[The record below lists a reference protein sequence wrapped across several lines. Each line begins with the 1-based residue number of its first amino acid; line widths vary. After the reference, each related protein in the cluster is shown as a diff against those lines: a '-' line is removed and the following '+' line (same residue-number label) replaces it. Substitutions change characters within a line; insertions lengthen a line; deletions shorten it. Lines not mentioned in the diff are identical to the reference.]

1 MSKIKPDLY
10 NDLHPTKSLKNTGF
24 KNKGVALRTIELIKK
39 RSLRYQFDV
48 INTMC
53 NRAKY
58 HPNKTKDM
66 EDAIKIFSTWLK
78 NYSKIKKKE
87 ESLYPWLSIG
97 KINKFIVLASEYEVG
112 EVSRGIK
119 QSTKTDK
126 GFYQIYK
133 EVGGKSHKLQY
144 IPIKENKP
152 NGQDYW
158 SYRITFIKSRLGQMK
173 KKNDL
178 LYYTKGKYK
187 GLPTKQHLILILH
200 GFSPDTN
207 IYKENE

>member
-1 MSKIKPDLY
+1 MSKTKPDLY

-24 KNKGVALRTIELIKK
+24 KNKEVALRTIELVKK
-39 RSLRYQFDV
+39 RSIRYQFDV

-66 EDAIKIFSTWLK
+66 DDAIKIFSIWLK
-78 NYSKIKKKE
+78 NYQKIKKKE
-87 ESLYPWLSIG
+87 EKLYPWLLIG
-97 KINKFIVLASEYEVG
+97 KINKFIDLASEYEIG

-119 QSTKTDK
+119 PSTKTDK
-126 GFYQIYK
+126 GFYQMYK

-144 IPIKENKP
+144 IPVKENKP

-158 SYRITFIKSRLGQMK
+158 SYRISFIKSRLSQIK
-173 KKNDL
+173 KANTQ
-178 LYYTKGKYK
+178 LYVLKGKYK

-200 GFSPDTN
+200 GFSPDKN
-207 IYKENE
+207 MYI

>member
-1 MSKIKPDLY
+1 MSKTKPDLY

-24 KNKGVALRTIELIKK
+24 KNKEVALRTINLVKK

-66 EDAIKIFSTWLK
+66 DDAIKIFSKWLK
-78 NYSKIKKKE
+78 NYQKIKKKE
-87 ESLYPWLSIG
+87 EQLYPWLSIK
-97 KINKFIVLASEYEVG
+97 KINKFIELASEYKVG

-126 GFYQIYK
+126 GFFQMYK
-133 EVGGKSHKLQY
+133 EVGGKSYKLQY
-144 IPIKENKP
+144 IPVKENKP

-158 SYRITFIKSRLGQMK
+158 SYRISFIKSRLGQMK
-173 KKNDL
+173 KANTQ
-178 LYYTKGKYK
+178 LYVSQGKYK

-200 GFSPDTN
+200 GFSPDKN
-207 IYKENE
+207 IYL

>member
-1 MSKIKPDLY
+1 MSNTKPDLY

-24 KNKGVALRTIELIKK
+24 KNKEVALRTIELVKK

-66 EDAIKIFSTWLK
+66 EDAIKIFSKWLK
-78 NYSKIKKKE
+78 NYPKIKKKE
-87 ESLYPWLSIG
+87 EKLYPWLSIK
-97 KINKFIVLASEYEVG
+97 KINKFIELASEYKVG

-119 QSTKTDK
+119 PSTKTDK
-126 GFYQIYK
+126 GFYQMYK
-133 EVGGKSHKLQY
+133 EVGGKSYKLQY
-144 IPIKENKP
+144 VPVKENKP

-173 KKNDL
+173 KANTQ
-178 LYYTKGKYK
+178 LYVLEGKYK

-200 GFSPDTN
+200 GFSPDKN
-207 IYKENE
+207 IYKEN

>member
-24 KNKGVALRTIELIKK
+24 KNKEVATQTINLIKN

-66 EDAIKIFSTWLK
+66 DEAIKIFTKWLK
-78 NYSKIKKKE
+78 KYKKIKKE
-87 ESLYPWLSIG
+87 EEKLYPWLSLK
-97 KINKFIVLASEYEVG
+97 KINQFVELASEYKVG

-119 QSTKTDK
+119 PSTKTDK
-126 GFYQIYK
+126 GFYQMYK
-133 EVGGKSHKLQY
+133 EVEGKSHKLQY
-144 IPIKENKP
+144 LPVKANKP
-152 NGQDYW
+152 DGQDYW
-158 SYRITFIKSRLGQMK
+158 SYRISFIKSRLGQMK
-173 KKNDL
+173 KKNTP
-178 LYYTKGKYK
+178 LYVIQGKYK
-187 GLPTKQHLILILH
+187 GLPTKQHLVLILH
-200 GFSPDTN
+200 GFSPDKN
-207 IYKENE
+207 IYI